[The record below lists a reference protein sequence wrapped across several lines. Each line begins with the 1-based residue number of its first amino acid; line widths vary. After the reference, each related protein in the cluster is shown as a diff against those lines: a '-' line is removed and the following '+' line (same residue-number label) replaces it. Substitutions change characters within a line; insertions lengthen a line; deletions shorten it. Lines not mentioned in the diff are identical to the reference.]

1 MLIKRSTRKN
11 FGKPSSHKS
20 LSPRCLLDKGAPK
33 EDHVRF
39 ASQKEEKNQ
48 RNFSWITT
56 LQLLRQESFRT
67 PNQQLLWKS
76 SSTMIS
82 KFSDSQTLIHRPL
95 IKISIGLVVFHRW
108 NIGQDWTWM
117 VYKKRI
123 TIREKICMTEEDLKL
138 LTVTIWWHQRDD
150 IALVETEPKE
160 VTQNDQSSSQ
170 LSQAKP

>member
-11 FGKPSSHKS
+11 FGKPSSHRS
-20 LSPRCLLDKGAPK
+20 LSPRCLLDKGASK

-39 ASQKEEKNQ
+39 ASQKEEKNL
-48 RNFSWITT
+48 RSFSWITT

-67 PNQQLLWKS
+67 PNHLLLWKS

-82 KFSDSQTLIHRPL
+82 KFFDSQTSIHRPS
-95 IKISIGLVVFHRW
+95 IKILIGSEVFHRW

-123 TIREKICMTEEDLKL
+123 IIREKICTTEEDLKL
-138 LTVTIWWHQRDD
+138 LIVTIWWHQRDD

-160 VTQNDQSSSQ
+160 VTQNGQSSSQ

>member
-33 EDHVRF
+33 EDHERF
-39 ASQKEEKNQ
+39 ASQMEEKNL

-67 PNQQLLWKS
+67 PNHQLLWKS

-82 KFSDSQTLIHRPL
+82 KFSDSRTSIHRPS
-95 IKISIGLVVFHRW
+95 IKISIGLEVFHRW

-123 TIREKICMTEEDLKL
+123 TIREKICMTEEDLKP
-138 LTVTIWWHQRDD
+138 LTVTIWWHQREGT
-150 IALVETEPKE
+150 ALVETESKE
-160 VTQNDQSSSQ
+160 ATQNDQSLNQ
-170 LSQAKP
+170 PSQAKP